1 MASPAEDTQPKVEEI
16 ESRSKAGKC
25 GVTLY
30 EYKCGHSTRTMA
42 WNTLCGAHDKC
53 DPSSAVIEMV
63 DAACVKCGVGI
74 EIDVEAKDEGYEEKN
89 RDVKLECQSTI
100 SDPAE
105 TLEKLEYQSTLSD
118 PAEIAS
124 IQREL
129 EFEMADLDDMD
140 EMPSS
145 RHVRSRDSS
154 PASNY
159 NGTGALSDPEDEGL
173 NPFARQNSVN
183 SEKVA
188 SPVQEHESV
197 ELLASVQTPVN
208 DENLKLD
215 HPVSKHAM
223 SEKSDRSTKTTEL
236 QATAPPFVPTR
247 AAANHQSHEIT
258 LPATTHEGIKING
271 TSINVAQQEVT
282 VEPLLSNQKRI
293 TIEDSCNKFQPLGL
307 THIEGTEEI
316 TNNIKPT
323 KYTPPMFWK
332 HASAN
337 AVKNTNA
344 SQVDKPE
351 PDESKGKSVNGV
363 QHQPKTFRVVL
374 GPVSNYAK
382 KSASPALERESFAYG
397 TNRTNHTQQFNA
409 MNDENRNNSSPTYQ
423 YVNNGPP
430 RDSQRSASNDASRNK
445 VPFLPSRSTSMTIKE
460 EPALDAEAYKLKKLQ
475 KTLITLAITQEVEAI
490 FANVQA
496 EQKIKLEDWF
506 ANVAPMHLAAMQKA
520 AVKKDRDAQVQTL
533 RASFADNGKFLGGM
547 LVDRIL
553 EDAKDEVI
561 RKCEEGV
568 EKLLNTLL

>member
-16 ESRSKAGKC
+16 ESHSKAGKC

-30 EYKCGHSTRTMA
+30 EYKCGHSTRTMS

-74 EIDVEAKDEGYEEKN
+74 EIDVEAKDGGSDEKD
-89 RDVKLECQSTI
+89 RDV
-100 SDPAE
+100 
-105 TLEKLEYQSTLSD
+105 KLEYQSTLSD

-140 EMPSS
+140 ELPPP
-145 RHVRSRDSS
+145 RRVRSRNSS

-159 NGTGALSDPEDEGL
+159 NGTGALSEPEDEEL

-183 SEKVA
+183 GESSKVA

-236 QATAPPFVPTR
+236 QATAPAFIPTR
-247 AAANHQSHEIT
+247 AAANHQSHETT
-258 LPATTHEGIKING
+258 LPTTTHEGIKMNG

-282 VEPLLSNQKRI
+282 VELLPSNPKRI
-293 TIEDSCNKFQPLGL
+293 TLGDSCSKFQPLGL

-316 TNNIKPT
+316 TNNIKQT

-337 AVKNTNA
+337 AENNTNA

-351 PDESKGKSVNGV
+351 SDESKGKSVNGV

-397 TNRTNHTQQFNA
+397 TNGTNHTQQFNA
-409 MNDENRNNSSPTYQ
+409 MNDENRNDSSPAYQ
-423 YVNNGPP
+423 YVNNGLP

-445 VPFLPSRSTSMTIKE
+445 VPFLPSRSTSMAIKE
-460 EPALDAEAYKLKKLQ
+460 EPALDAEAYKFKKLQ
-475 KTLITLAITQEVEAI
+475 KTLITLAITREVEAI

-520 AVKKDRDAQVQTL
+520 AVKKDRDAQVQAL